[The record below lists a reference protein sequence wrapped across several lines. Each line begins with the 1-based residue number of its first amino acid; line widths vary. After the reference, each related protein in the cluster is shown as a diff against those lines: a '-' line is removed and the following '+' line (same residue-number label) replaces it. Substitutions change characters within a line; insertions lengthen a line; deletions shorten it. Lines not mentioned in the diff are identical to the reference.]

1 MAKSS
6 PWLGSRP
13 MPPKQSVPVV
23 PNPTIPRDSNVKNQP
38 GPNAGTAIP
47 TPLKSAVESSTGQ
60 SFPKQPDPS
69 DVG

>member
-13 MPPKQSVPVV
+13 MPAKQSVPTV
-23 PNPTIPRDSNVKNQP
+23 PNPTTPRDSNVKNQP
-38 GPNAGTAIP
+38 GPNAASPIP
-47 TPLKSAVESSTGQ
+47 SVFKTTVEDSTGR
-60 SFPKQPDPS
+60 SFPGQPNPD